1 MIILAGG
8 RATRL
13 GGADKPGLTVGGR
26 TLLDA
31 VLAAG
36 TEAGAR
42 QAVIVGP
49 SRPGTGRL
57 PGGPPVRFVREEPPG
72 AGPVPALRRGLAG
85 LGHPADPGDPA
96 AAPWL
101 AVLAADLPF
110 LRAGHLRALLAA
122 AAGHDGG
129 GHNGAGHEGAVLT
142 DDEGRAQWLAG
153 CWRTEALRRAA
164 GGYSGA
170 SLHGLLAPLR
180 PASVRITPGPGEP
193 PPWLDCDTEA
203 DLRRARG
210 WPGTGQGASPGT
222 TTLRSGSPAAK
233 RCTCSATNR
242 AASG

>member
-26 TLLDA
+26 SLLEA

-49 SRPGTGRL
+49 GRPGTGQL
-57 PGGPPVRFVREEPPG
+57 PGGPPVRFVREDPPG
-72 AGPVPALRRGLAG
+72 AGPVPALRRGLDELAR
-85 LGHPADPGDPA
+85 PADPGDPA

-110 LRAGHLRALLAA
+110 LRAAHLRALLAA
-122 AAGHDGG
+122 AAGHDAA
-129 GHNGAGHEGAVLT
+129 NRDGAGHDGANRDGAVLT

-153 CWRTEALRRAA
+153 CWRAEALRRAA

-180 PASVRITPGPGEP
+180 PASVRITPSPGEP

-203 DLRRARG
+203 DLRRARD
-210 WPGTGQGASPGT
+210 WPA
-222 TTLRSGSPAAK
+222 
-233 RCTCSATNR
+233 R
-242 AASG
+242 AGLPVR

>member
-1 MIILAGG
+1 MSGGPGGSPGGARQREGGDATGPFGMIILAGG

-36 TEAGAR
+36 AEAGAR

-49 SRPGTGRL
+49 SRPGAGRL
-57 PGGPPVRFVREEPPG
+57 MGGPPVRFVREEPPG
-72 AGPVPALRRGLAG
+72 AGPVPALRRGLDE
-85 LGHPADPGDPA
+85 LGHPADPGGPA

-110 LRAGHLRALLAA
+110 LRAEHLRALLAA
-122 AAGHDGG
+122 AAGRD
-129 GHNGAGHEGAVLT
+129 GAGHEGAVLT
-142 DDEGRAQWLAG
+142 DDVGRAQWLAG

-170 SLHGLLAPLR
+170 SLRGLLAPLR
-180 PASVRITPGPGEP
+180 PAGVRITPGPGEP

-203 DLRRARG
+203 DLRRARD
-210 WPGTGQGASPGT
+210 WHA
-222 TTLRSGSPAAK
+222 
-233 RCTCSATNR
+233 R
-242 AASG
+242 AGHPVR

>member
-1 MIILAGG
+1 
-8 RATRL
+8 
-13 GGADKPGLTVGGR
+13 
-26 TLLDA
+26 

-49 SRPGTGRL
+49 SRPGAGRL

-72 AGPVPALRRGLAG
+72 AGPVPALRRGLDE

-110 LRAGHLRALLAA
+110 LRAAHLRALLAA
-122 AAGHDGG
+122 AAGHDGATRG
-129 GHNGAGHEGAVLT
+129 GAVLT

-153 CWRTEALRRAA
+153 CWRTEALRHAA

-170 SLHGLLAPLR
+170 SVHGLLAPLR

-203 DLRRARG
+203 DLRRARD
-210 WPGTGQGASPGT
+210 WHA
-222 TTLRSGSPAAK
+222 
-233 RCTCSATNR
+233 R
-242 AASG
+242 AGHPVR